1 MSNQEEMKKET
12 MKEDVNPNPTPEGE
26 AAEQPQTAEEMPKEA
41 AEEAVE
47 VASDASQEEKKEDK
61 KEEKKKGFF
70 SKKNEIEE
78 LKTRISELE
87 GENVRLKN
95 EYLKA
100 YADTENTRRRLQQ
113 EAEQTRKYRIQSFAL
128 DILPVLDNLER
139 ALAIEPTPETESY
152 RKGVE
157 MIYQQLIH
165 ALTKEGVSEIEALG
179 KEFDPNFHQALM
191 MEAVEG
197 AEPNHVVEVLQ
208 KGYLLKDRIL
218 RAAMVK
224 VSE

>member
-1 MSNQEEMKKET
+1 MSNQEEMKKEAV
-12 MKEDVNPNPTPEGE
+12 KEDVKPNPTPEGE
-26 AAEQPQTAEEMPKEA
+26 AAAQPQTAEEMPKEA

>member
-1 MSNQEEMKKET
+1 MEEMKKDEQNAEPET
-12 MKEDVNPNPTPEGE
+12 AAASGETEEMTESPQVKPEAPAAEE
-26 AAEQPQTAEEMPKEA
+26 AAEQP
-41 AEEAVE
+41 
-47 VASDASQEEKKEDK
+47 EEKKEDK
-61 KEEKKKGFF
+61 KDEKKKGFF

-87 GENVRLKN
+87 GENVKLKN

-165 ALTKEGVSEIEALG
+165 ALTKEGVSEIEAMG

-197 AEPNHVVEVLQ
+197 VEPNHVTEVLQ
-208 KGYLLKDRIL
+208 KGYMLKDRIL

>member
-12 MKEDVNPNPTPEGE
+12 MKEEVKPNPTPEGE
-26 AAEQPQTAEEMPKEA
+26 AVEQPQPAEEMPKEA
-41 AEEAVE
+41 AEETVE
-47 VASDASQEEKKEDK
+47 VESGASQEEKKEDK

>member
-1 MSNQEEMKKET
+1 MNNQEEMKENEVT
-12 MKEDVNPNPTPEGE
+12 QETPEPQ
-26 AAEQPQTAEEMPKEA
+26 AEPKPETSCSEQQA
-41 AEEAVE
+41 SVTEEADQSA
-47 VASDASQEEKKEDK
+47 ASEK

-70 SKKNEIEE
+70 TKKSEVEE

-87 GENVRLKN
+87 GENQKLKN
-95 EYLKA
+95 EYMKA

-113 EAEQTRKYRIQSFAL
+113 EFEQSKKYRIQSFAL

-139 ALAIEPTPETESY
+139 ALAQPATPETESY
-152 RKGVE
+152 RKGIE
-157 MIYQQLIH
+157 MIYQQLVH
-165 ALTKEGVSEIEALG
+165 ALT

-191 MEAVEG
+191 TEKVEG
-197 AEPNHVVEVLQ
+197 VEPNQVTEVLQ
-208 KGYLLKDRIL
+208 KGYVLKDRIL

>member
-1 MSNQEEMKKET
+1 MNNQEEMKKDEQNAEPET
-12 MKEDVNPNPTPEGE
+12 AAAPGETEEMTESPQVEPEAPAAEE
-26 AAEQPQTAEEMPKEA
+26 AAEQP
-41 AEEAVE
+41 
-47 VASDASQEEKKEDK
+47 EEKKEDK
-61 KEEKKKGFF
+61 KDEKKKGFF

-87 GENVRLKN
+87 GENVKLKN

-139 ALAIEPTPETESY
+139 ALAIGPTPETESY

-165 ALTKEGVSEIEALG
+165 ALTKEGVSEIEAMG

-197 AEPNHVVEVLQ
+197 VEPNHVTEVLQ
-208 KGYLLKDRIL
+208 KGYMLKDRIL

>member
-1 MSNQEEMKKET
+1 MNNQEEMKKDELNAAPET
-12 MKEDVNPNPTPEGE
+12 AE
-26 AAEQPQTAEEMPKEA
+26 AAGETKEKTASPQEKTAEPA
-41 AEEAVE
+41 AEEAPE
-47 VASDASQEEKKEDK
+47 QPEEKKED
-61 KEEKKKGFF
+61 EKKKGFF

-87 GENVRLKN
+87 GENVKLKN

-165 ALTKEGVSEIEALG
+165 ALTKEGVSEIEAQG

-197 AEPNHVVEVLQ
+197 VEPNHVTEVLQ
-208 KGYLLKDRIL
+208 KGYMLKDRIL

>member
-1 MSNQEEMKKET
+1 MNNQEEMKKDELNAAPET
-12 MKEDVNPNPTPEGE
+12 AE
-26 AAEQPQTAEEMPKEA
+26 AAGETEEKTASPQEKTAEPA
-41 AEEAVE
+41 AEEAPE
-47 VASDASQEEKKEDK
+47 QPEEKKEDK
-61 KEEKKKGFF
+61 KDEKKKGFF

-87 GENVRLKN
+87 GENVKLKN

-165 ALTKEGVSEIEALG
+165 ALTKEGVNEIEAQG

-197 AEPNHVVEVLQ
+197 VEPNHVTEVLQ
-208 KGYLLKDRIL
+208 KGYMLKDRIL

>member
-1 MSNQEEMKKET
+1 MNNQEEMKKDEQNAEPET
-12 MKEDVNPNPTPEGE
+12 AAAPGETEEMTESPQVEPEAPAAEE
-26 AAEQPQTAEEMPKEA
+26 AAEQP
-41 AEEAVE
+41 
-47 VASDASQEEKKEDK
+47 EEKKEDK
-61 KEEKKKGFF
+61 KDEKKKGFF

-87 GENVRLKN
+87 GENVKLKN

-113 EAEQTRKYRIQSFAL
+113 EAEQTRKYRIQSFAI

-139 ALAIEPTPETESY
+139 ALAIGPTPETESY

-165 ALTKEGVSEIEALG
+165 ALTKEGVSEIEAMG

-197 AEPNHVVEVLQ
+197 VEPNHVTEVLQ
-208 KGYLLKDRIL
+208 KGYMLKDRIL

>member
-12 MKEDVNPNPTPEGE
+12 MKEDVKLNPTPEGE

-47 VASDASQEEKKEDK
+47 VASDASQEEEKEDK

>member
-1 MSNQEEMKKET
+1 MNNQEEMKENEVT
-12 MKEDVNPNPTPEGE
+12 QETPEPQ
-26 AAEQPQTAEEMPKEA
+26 AEPKPETSCSEQQA
-41 AEEAVE
+41 SVTEEADQSA
-47 VASDASQEEKKEDK
+47 ASEK

-70 SKKNEIEE
+70 TKKSEVEE

-87 GENVRLKN
+87 GENQKLKN
-95 EYLKA
+95 EYMKA

-113 EAEQTRKYRIQSFAL
+113 EFEQSKKYRIQSFAL

-139 ALAIEPTPETESY
+139 ALAQPATPETESY
-152 RKGVE
+152 RKGIE
-157 MIYQQLIH
+157 MIYQQLVH
-165 ALTKEGVSEIEALG
+165 ALTKEGVAEIEAEG

-191 MEAVEG
+191 TEKVEG
-197 AEPNHVVEVLQ
+197 VEPNQVTEVLQ
-208 KGYLLKDRIL
+208 KGYVLKDRIL

>member
-1 MSNQEEMKKET
+1 MNNQEEMKKEELNEPAGQT
-12 MKEDVNPNPTPEGE
+12 EEVKAERNPDLEEPEIELETAPETPDEKKDE
-26 AAEQPQTAEEMPKEA
+26 KK
-41 AEEAVE
+41 
-47 VASDASQEEKKEDK
+47 EEKKD
-61 KEEKKKGFF
+61 EKKKGFF

-78 LKTRISELE
+78 LKARISELE
-87 GENVRLKN
+87 GETVKLKN

-113 EAEQTRKYRIQSFAL
+113 DFDQSRKYRIQSFAL

-139 ALAIEPTPETESY
+139 ALAIEPAPETESY

-165 ALTKEGVSEIEALG
+165 ALTKEGVEEIEALG
-179 KEFDPNFHQALM
+179 KPFDPNYHQALM
-191 MEAVEG
+191 MESVEG
-197 AEPNHVVEVLQ
+197 TEPGMVTEVLQ
-208 KGYLLKDRIL
+208 KGYMLKDRIL

>member
-1 MSNQEEMKKET
+1 MSNQEEMKKEAV
-12 MKEDVNPNPTPEGE
+12 KEDVKPNPTPEG
-26 AAEQPQTAEEMPKEA
+26 AEQPQTAEEMPKEA